1 MPAGAGALAA
11 AWAGAA
17 ETHRAAAVAAAV
29 AAATA
34 VPHRV
39 VRKSGFRSIDG
50 SYLAVSSPRRLIDIR
65 VARTVFVHQL
75 LTDSLLTI

>member
-17 ETHRAAAVAAAV
+17 ETHRAAAV